1 MAKRSC
7 PLSKAY
13 GLLEPGPVVLVT
25 TARKG
30 CANIMTMSWHTMM
43 EFEPPLV
50 GCVISGRNASFDTLR
65 VTKECAINIPTREW
79 AKQVV
84 GIGNCS
90 GLTVDKFAKFGLTPV
105 KGSQVQ
111 APLIAECYAS
121 LECRVAD
128 TRLVNRYN
136 FFILEVVQA
145 WVDAAAKNPQTLHH
159 RGNGVLV
166 VAGETVRVRSG
177 MKGSA
182 GVFFCAV
189 TGFSVGFRVP
199 VDSLNAGHPIQAEG
213 HHEHRKNHRSH
224 GEFQEGV

>member
-1 MAKRSC
+1 MAKRVY
-7 PLSKAY
+7 PLAKAY

-30 CANIMTMSWHTMM
+30 RTNIMTMSWHTMM

-65 VTKECAINIPTREW
+65 ATRQCVINIPTLEL

-84 GIGNCS
+84 GVGNCS
-90 GLTVDKFAKFGLTPV
+90 GRSVDKFAKFGFTPIAASIV
-105 KGSQVQ
+105 E

-136 FFILEVVQA
+136 FFVLEVVAA
-145 WVDAAAKNPQTLHH
+145 WVDAAARKPQTLHH
-159 RGNGVLV
+159 RGNGVFA
-166 VAGETVRVRSG
+166 VAGETVKLRSA
-177 MKGSA
+177 MK
-182 GVFFCAV
+182 
-189 TGFSVGFRVP
+189 
-199 VDSLNAGHPIQAEG
+199 
-213 HHEHRKNHRSH
+213 
-224 GEFQEGV
+224 